1 MPESV
6 LTILKFCFLALL
18 YLFLFR
24 VVRVVVKEMRAPAP
38 VPEQPAAPPSA
49 VPVAASSPAKP
60 AKGRGPGRLRILEP
74 PGRQGESFPLT
85 GRECGRCSW
94 IRPCRRPGWYW
105 LEPDSLSR
113 FTGRLTGQERRVLTG
128 GHTPAFAVTVGA
140 GVLAT
145 AVATCAA
152 PTLRA
157 RQAATAADR
166 EPELVDA

>member
-49 VPVAASSPAKP
+49 APVSASQPPKP

-74 PGRQGESFPLT
+74 PARHGESFALSDELT
-85 GRECGRCSW
+85 VGRGGGCS
-94 IRPCRRPGWYW
+94 IVLADLGSMNGT
-105 LEPDSLSR
+105 LVNGTAVKE
-113 FTGRLTGQERRVLTG
+113 RVLHDG
-128 GHTPAFAVTVGA
+128 DEISVGA
-140 GVLAT
+140 TVMRFEAS
-145 AVATCAA
+145 
-152 PTLRA
+152 
-157 RQAATAADR
+157 
-166 EPELVDA
+166 

>member
-49 VPVAASSPAKP
+49 APVAASQPAKP

-74 PGRQGESFPLT
+74 PASSG
-85 GRECGRCSW
+85 
-94 IRPCRRPGWYW
+94 
-105 LEPDSLSR
+105 
-113 FTGRLTGQERRVLTG
+113 
-128 GHTPAFAVTVGA
+128 
-140 GVLAT
+140 
-145 AVATCAA
+145 
-152 PTLRA
+152 
-157 RQAATAADR
+157 
-166 EPELVDA
+166 